1 MDQAPQMMRGEE
13 ARQSFL
19 RYLASERRAAEGT
32 ILAYGRDI
40 GFLLGFLEQ
49 HLGKEPMLEDLRSVT
64 QLDLRSFLAFEAG
77 AGRTNPTRARHL
89 SAIRGFYRFLA
100 RRMGVRNPAAD
111 LMASPRSAKPL
122 PRPLSRPEA
131 LAVTTEIGAEARS
144 EAMEARDTALFTLLY
159 GAGLR
164 ISEALGLTVADASR
178 DPLVITGKGNKQRLV
193 PLLPAIKT
201 AIAAWLP
208 HHPTRDPADPLFT
221 GARGARLNPGVVQ
234 RQMRQHREWAGLGPH
249 ATPHALRH
257 SFATHLLNGGADLR
271 TIQELLGHTSLST
284 TQRYTA
290 VDNSELAKVWER
302 THPAAKKDVP

>member
-1 MDQAPQMMRGEE
+1 MDSTPHMMRAEE

-19 RYLASERRAAEGT
+19 RYLATERRAAVGT
-32 ILAYGRDI
+32 VEAYGRDVR
-40 GFLLGFLEQ
+40 FLLGFLEQ
-49 HLGKEPMLEDLRSVT
+49 HLGKEPMLDDLRVLT
-64 QLDLRSFLAFEAG
+64 QIDLRSFLAFEAG
-77 AGRTNPTRARHL
+77 AGRGNPTRARHL
-89 SAIRGFYRFLA
+89 AAIRGFYRFLA
-100 RRMGVRNPAAD
+100 RRLGVRNPAAD
-111 LMASPRSAKPL
+111 LMATPRSSKPL
-122 PRPLSRPEA
+122 PRPLSRSEA
-131 LAVTTEIGAEARS
+131 LAVANEIGEEART

-164 ISEALGLTVADASR
+164 ISEALGLNVAAAES

-193 PLLPAIKT
+193 PVLPAVKA
-201 AIAAWLP
+201 AIDVWLAY
-208 HHPTRDPADPLFT
+208 HPTRAPSDPLFT

-271 TIQELLGHTSLST
+271 TIQELLGHASLST

-290 VDNSELAKVWER
+290 VDNSELERVWQR
-302 THPAAKKDVP
+302 THPAARK